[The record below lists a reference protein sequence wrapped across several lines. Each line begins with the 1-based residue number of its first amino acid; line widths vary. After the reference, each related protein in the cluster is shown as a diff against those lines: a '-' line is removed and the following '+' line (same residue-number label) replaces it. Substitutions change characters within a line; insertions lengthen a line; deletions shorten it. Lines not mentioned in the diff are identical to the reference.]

1 MLVTVL
7 DSKKE
12 VSMFLRQFLSLWI
25 SADVFYQAGETE
37 MLYNISRQSKIGF
50 SNILK
55 GGCYYA

>member
-37 MLYNISRQSKIGF
+37 MLYNISRQSNIGF